1 MKKFLK
7 SIILAFAILVPIS
20 FLAICIYANKRIEE
34 EGKVDPSMLSYFYET
49 YDENREQ
56 FRKTTALL
64 KTRFLDVEISRLIVP
79 SKMDTDLSIDTVYIP
94 AQNKTNKLIIMTSGV
109 HGIEGFAGSAIQ
121 RYFMNEVL
129 DAELLQ
135 NTGVL
140 LIHAINPYGFKF
152 GRRVSENKVDLNRN
166 FDVDKG
172 LFAVKNDNYTKVNKI
187 LNPRKKATA
196 GYFENGVFFIKTVRY
211 ILQHSMKILRTSI
224 LKGQYEF
231 KNGIFYGGNDFEPQK
246 KWLENLI
253 SGKLGDYNSVFVIDI
268 HTGYGKRGKLHILPG
283 YVQDKK
289 RNALLETTFKDYAV
303 DRPSNENK
311 FIIVKGGFRDY
322 VGNLINTDKNY
333 IGVVFEF
340 GTLNSQN
347 LFGSVRSLHNMIIEN
362 QAFHHGNK
370 NRKTEEKIKKR
381 FREMF
386 FPSSK
391 KWRSQIMKQAVEILP
406 VLTDRFA
413 KLKS

>member
-1 MKKFLK
+1 MKKFLI

-56 FRKTTALL
+56 FRKTAALL

-172 LFAVKNDNYTKVNKI
+172 I
-187 LNPRKKATA
+187 L
-196 GYFENGVFFIKTVRY
+196 
-211 ILQHSMKILRTSI
+211 
-224 LKGQYEF
+224 
-231 KNGIFYGGNDFEPQK
+231 
-246 KWLENLI
+246 
-253 SGKLGDYNSVFVIDI
+253 
-268 HTGYGKRGKLHILPG
+268 
-283 YVQDKK
+283 
-289 RNALLETTFKDYAV
+289 
-303 DRPSNENK
+303 
-311 FIIVKGGFRDY
+311 
-322 VGNLINTDKNY
+322 
-333 IGVVFEF
+333 
-340 GTLNSQN
+340 
-347 LFGSVRSLHNMIIEN
+347 
-362 QAFHHGNK
+362 
-370 NRKTEEKIKKR
+370 
-381 FREMF
+381 
-386 FPSSK
+386 
-391 KWRSQIMKQAVEILP
+391 
-406 VLTDRFA
+406 
-413 KLKS
+413 